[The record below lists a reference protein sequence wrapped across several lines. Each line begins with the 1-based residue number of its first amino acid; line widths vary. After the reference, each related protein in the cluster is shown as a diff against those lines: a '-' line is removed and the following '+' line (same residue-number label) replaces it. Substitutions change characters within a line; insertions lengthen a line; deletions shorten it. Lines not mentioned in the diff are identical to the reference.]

1 MEPDA
6 TDVSIHAARACLEAA
21 ETGAMSFP
29 QIVGTLMEAGI
40 ESYRID
46 FRRAVAIYY
55 RADGSSFDLAAP
67 FPAFSVAA
75 GFDAEAVRNAIR
87 AAQTQ
92 AEGYSYPGFCQTVTA
107 AGCAEYLV
115 SFIGRRALYVGRTG
129 ETHTERFPDG

>member
-1 MEPDA
+1 MEADA
-6 TDVSIHAARACLEAA
+6 TNLSIHTARACLEAA

-46 FRRAVAIYY
+46 FRRAVAIYF
-55 RADGSSFDLAAP
+55 RADGCSFDLPAP
-67 FPAFSVAA
+67 FPAFEVAA
-75 GFDAEAVRNAIR
+75 GFDAESISTAIH

-92 AEGYSYPGFCQTVTA
+92 ADGYSYPGFCRTVTQ

-115 SFIGRRALYVGRTG
+115 SFIGRRALYIGRTG

>member
-55 RADGSSFDLAAP
+55 RADGSSFDLPAP
-67 FPAFSVAA
+67 FPAFEVAT
-75 GFDAEAVRNAIR
+75 GFDAGSIRAAIY

-92 AEGYSYPGFCQTVTA
+92 TEGYSYPGFCRTVTA

-115 SFIGRRALYVGRTG
+115 SFVGRRALYVGRTG